1 MNEFKLQMLKDALE
15 HRKKEVIEYQVNIDN
30 FVLALE
36 LARQDE
42 TLTTFVTQLEELL
55 AANIYEQKKA
65 KIMLAVVEKQ
75 LKE

>member
-1 MNEFKLQMLKDALE
+1 MNEQKLTMLKDALE

-30 FVLALE
+30 FTLALE

-42 TLTTFVTQLEELL
+42 TLTAFVKQLEELL
-55 AANIYEQKKA
+55 ASNIYEQKKA

>member
-1 MNEFKLQMLKDALE
+1 MNEFKLQTLKDALE
-15 HRKKEVIEYQVNIDN
+15 HRKKEVIEYQINIDN

-36 LARQDE
+36 LAKQDE
-42 TLTTFVTQLEELL
+42 TLTAFVTQLEELL
-55 AANIYEQKKA
+55 ASNIYEQKKA